1 MCSLW
6 TCTGSYELII
16 DNGIFA
22 MHLFRQRSN
31 IAVVISC
38 VIGYSVKCKFSKSS
52 LRITVDIS
60 INQLQR
66 KKSKLNVNP
75 HPGVVIEIQIQ
86 MQDWHLLCIFAVLKQ
101 WQKAT
106 IFSSVS

>member
-6 TCTGSYELII
+6 TCTDSYKLII
-16 DNGIFA
+16 VVFLPCICLGRGA
-22 MHLFRQRSN
+22 A

-38 VIGYSVKCKFSKSS
+38 VIGYSVKFESSRGS